1 MYTIVPD
8 VLLFILAQCFGHL
21 PLGDIKDLKNQIKDH
36 DATAKGIISPT
47 VSTCMEKN
55 PHLSFVP
62 ASVELVMSHLWR
74 GPV

>member
-8 VLLFILAQCFGHL
+8 VLLFILGQCFGHL

-47 VSTCMEKN
+47 VSTCMEKILTSALFQ
-55 PHLSFVP
+55 P
-62 ASVELVMSHLWR
+62 LWN
-74 GPV
+74 